1 MVRMALYAISTPGDR
16 REGRD
21 TADARGHRMSQPQR
35 FVLTLRPDPWGR
47 RTVEDA
53 ATSTLDGLLTLVDHQ
68 ASTGYDVHMGRILD
82 AICEAIETSN
92 KTRYRIAK
100 ETGISQAQLSRV
112 MSGERGLSID
122 ALERLA
128 DYLELEII
136 IRSRH
141 RRKRG

>member
-1 MVRMALYAISTPGDR
+1 
-16 REGRD
+16 
-21 TADARGHRMSQPQR
+21 
-35 FVLTLRPDPWGR
+35 
-47 RTVEDA
+47 
-53 ATSTLDGLLTLVDHQ
+53 
-68 ASTGYDVHMGRILD
+68 MGRILD

-92 KTRYRIAK
+92 KSRYRIAK